1 MRSLSSHNS
10 SAEITCSR
18 AIGSSKTPTSLFL
31 NGSDVEDSRSVSD
44 ASVNSGDN
52 RGVTLKGTIEDSSDG
67 DCSDDFVQLS
77 SDTDSVDDE
86 ASQPKI
92 NRRKVQVQVHDNAAA
107 LSTSSSSQSLD
118 DLESVLQTT
127 FGYAEFRPGQRWAI
141 ERCLRGQRSL
151 LVMPTGA
158 GKSLC
163 YMIPALRLHGMFHSH
178 NIVVT
183 KVLQDESI
191 CLRIDCGS

>member
-1 MRSLSSHNS
+1 M
-10 SAEITCSR
+10 
-18 AIGSSKTPTSLFL
+18 
-31 NGSDVEDSRSVSD
+31 EDSRSVSD
-44 ASVNSGDN
+44 ASINSGDN

-77 SDTDSVDDE
+77 SDTDSVGDD

-92 NRRKVQVQVHDNAAA
+92 NRRKVQVANAAA

-183 KVLQDESI
+183 AVIRRTNMS
-191 CLRIDCGS
+191 

>member
-1 MRSLSSHNS
+1 M
-10 SAEITCSR
+10 
-18 AIGSSKTPTSLFL
+18 
-31 NGSDVEDSRSVSD
+31 
-44 ASVNSGDN
+44 NSGDN
-52 RGVTLKGTIEDSSDG
+52 RGVTLKGTIEDSSDD

-77 SDTDSVDDE
+77 SDTDSVVDD
-86 ASQPKI
+86 ASQQKI
-92 NRRKVQVQVHDNAAA
+92 NRRKVQVHDKAAA
-107 LSTSSSSQSLD
+107 LSTSSSLQSLD

-183 KVLQDESI
+183 TVIRRTNMS
-191 CLRIDCGS
+191 

>member
-1 MRSLSSHNS
+1 M
-10 SAEITCSR
+10 
-18 AIGSSKTPTSLFL
+18 
-31 NGSDVEDSRSVSD
+31 
-44 ASVNSGDN
+44 NSGDN

-86 ASQPKI
+86 ASQP

-107 LSTSSSSQSLD
+107 LSSSSSSSQSLD

-163 YMIPALRLHGMFHSH
+163 YMIPALRLRGMFHSH

-183 KVLQDESI
+183 TVIRRTNMS
-191 CLRIDCGS
+191 